1 MEPGA
6 ISWMLG
12 DLLLD
17 LKLDISLST
26 HLIKHM
32 VDHSR
37 LHSLGLHLKLLRVRV
52 TDKVRATHLRGS
64 QSLEGVDRMFR
75 THILS
80 KRVQVLN
87 DP

>member
-1 MEPGA
+1 MNRMEPGA

-17 LKLDISLST
+17 LKLDISL
-26 HLIKHM
+26 
-32 VDHSR
+32 
-37 LHSLGLHLKLLRVRV
+37 LRDRV
-52 TDKVRATHLRGS
+52 TDKVRATHLRDS